1 MTFKFCRYCET
12 IEGDMSLMGYHVD
25 KKGKI
30 IYEDIH
36 ESCKSKEIENPKKD
50 DVKSNNKTKKF
61 IGIKCKFC
69 GVFESD
75 ESKLYIYIDKN
86 DKKYVR
92 NIHLNCKDIR
102 DNKSYEIK
110 KEKDRLRMKV
120 NNEEKRIKKN
130 IVDRILETPER
141 KICTKCDD
149 EKHISEF
156 YQNRDMSYYSYCKKC
171 HYALQKKYK
180 EKNKEKIRNYL
191 KIYRSGY
198 ELNDKQKEK
207 RKLYYKE
214 KYHKIKE
221 KLGIKTN
228 NNRGRKKK
236 FPELENL
243 EKKEYIKKVN
253 KERYSL
259 PENKQK
265 AKDYYQKKKEEKLK
279 NNNQPKN

>member
-1 MTFKFCRYCET
+1 MTFKFCRYCEK
-12 IEGDMSLMGYHVD
+12 IEGDMSLMSYHVD

-50 DVKSNNKTKKF
+50 DVNSKNKTKKF

-75 ESKLYIYIDKN
+75 ESKLYTYIDKN

-92 NIHLNCKDIR
+92 NIHLTCKEIR
-102 DNKSYEIK
+102 DNKSHEIK

-156 YQNRDMSYYSYCKKC
+156 YQNRDMTYYSQCKKC
-171 HYALQKKYK
+171 HYNNTRKYIS
-180 EKNKEKIRNYL
+180 KNKEKIINYNRIYQKNWMSENKDRINEKNRNRYNSDESYRL
-191 KIYRSGY
+191 KISERS
-198 ELNDKQKEK
+198 
-207 RKLYYKE
+207 
-214 KYHKIKE
+214 
-221 KLGIKTN
+221 
-228 NNRGRKKK
+228 
-236 FPELENL
+236 
-243 EKKEYIKKVN
+243 KKEYKKN
-253 KERYSL
+253 K
-259 PENKQK
+259 
-265 AKDYYQKKKEEKLK
+265 
-279 NNNQPKN
+279 